1 MAGARISAS
10 CGTAP
15 TPSGTS
21 PPRRRLRTR
30 RRYSP
35 RALRRCPPRWTS
47 SRTCAPK
54 LSEIPR
60 WQPSRSRIRIDLS
73 AIREAFESEV
83 EDNGWNFGFLVG
95 NRKWKR
101 LSCKEFWGEWNGDEH
116 RHKDWEPI
124 RALKTRFKEFEK
136 NSEFVG
142 KLKSSFV
149 CPFSC

>member
-1 MAGARISAS
+1 MRDRANSFRNLATTSS
-10 CGTAP
+10 FDD
-15 TPSGTS
+15 S
-21 PPRRRLRTR
+21 PPLFSARPPPLPTEVDFVKNLR
-30 RRYSP
+30 
-35 RALRRCPPRWTS
+35 
-47 SRTCAPK
+47 PK

-83 EDNGWNFGFLVG
+83 EDMDGILGFGG
-95 NRKWKR
+95 DRKGKR

-149 CPFSC
+149 CSFSC